1 MKKINLTLFA
11 ILMAFTSVFAQTG
24 VYTGIVDVS
33 IPFFSMNESMEDVPI
48 EVKTSGSNYALFLDD
63 LDIGGGIVIPSFE
76 MNNVNITDNGG
87 GNYTLTRT
95 GSINVT
101 IPQIVTPVGTFNNVP
116 VSITLTSGAI
126 HSNVLTLA
134 FGAVATIVIIVP
146 VPVNITIDFEGSL
159 PPPPPVPPTITTE
172 SLPNGAVGVV
182 YDQTLTA
189 TGDTPITWSI
199 SVGAL
204 PTGLLINSA
213 TGKIS
218 GTPTTADTYNFTV
231 KAVNAGGNDTK
242 ELSITITSTAVAPVI
257 TTTTLPDGV
266 INAEYSATLAATG
279 DTPITWSISEGT
291 LPTGLSIDATTGKI
305 SGMPTT
311 ADTYEF
317 TVKATNAAGNDT
329 KDLSITITTTAVAPV
344 ITTTT
349 LPDGMINEEYAVTL
363 SATGTAPITWSIAD
377 GALPE
382 GLSLNAES
390 GMISGTPT
398 TAGTHDFTVKAEN
411 TVGEDTQELS
421 IFIDGAGI
429 VETPLANVSVYPNP
443 AHGELNITGDVIPT
457 AVRIYNITGQ
467 LMYETATCT
476 AEMKI
481 SVSSMPTG
489 VYFIK
494 INSDKGSITQK
505 IIIK

>member
-1 MKKINLTLFA
+1 MKKISLTLFA
-11 ILMAFTSVFAQTG
+11 ILMAFTSAFAQTG
-24 VYTGIVDVS
+24 MYTGTVHAIAPGLIDETLEGVSIEVRATGGNYALDLQELDMGGGVS
-33 IPFFSMNESMEDVPI
+33 IPAFTLD
-48 EVKTSGSNYALFLDD
+48 EVIITPQGSGYTLSRPGTVTVTMPEL
-63 LDIGGGIVIPSFE
+63 VIPG
-76 MNNVNITDNGG
+76 VG
-87 GNYTLTRT
+87 TLTDVDVIFT
-95 GSINVT
+95 FTNGTIENDVLTINLNAAVQVYPPVLIIDVT
-101 IPQIVTPVGTFNNVP
+101 IN
-116 VSITLTSGAI
+116 
-126 HSNVLTLA
+126 
-134 FGAVATIVIIVP
+134 
-146 VPVNITIDFEGSL
+146 FEGSL
-159 PPPPPVPPTITTE
+159 PPPPPTPPTITTE
-172 SLPNGAVGVV
+172 SLPDGVV
-182 YDQTLTA
+182 GTEYSATLTA

-204 PTGLLINSA
+204 PAGLSISPN

-218 GTPTTADTYNFTV
+218 GMPTTANTYNFTV
-231 KAVNAGGNDTK
+231 KATNAGGNGTK
-242 ELSITITSTAVAPVI
+242 EFTIVITTTAVAPVI

-266 INAEYSATLAATG
+266 INTEYSATLAATG
-279 DTPITWSISEGT
+279 DTPITWSIGT
-291 LPTGLSIDATTGKI
+291 GELPTGLSINATTGKI

-329 KDLSITITTTAVAPV
+329 KNLSITITTTAVAPV

-349 LPDGMINEEYAVTL
+349 LPDGMVNEDYAVTL
-363 SATGTAPITWSIAD
+363 SATGSAPITWSIAN

-398 TAGTHDFTVKAEN
+398 IAGTYDFTVKAEN

-421 IFIDGAGI
+421 ILIDAVGI
-429 VETPLANVSVYPNP
+429 VETPLANISVYPNP
-443 AHGELNITGDVIPT
+443 AHDELNITGDVIPT
-457 AVRIYNITGQ
+457 TVRIYNITGQ

-481 SVSSMPTG
+481 SVSTMPTG
-489 VYFIK
+489 VYFIE
-494 INSDKGSITQK
+494 INSDKGSITRK